1 MMNEVMLITTEGI
14 IIRLMVKDI
23 SIVGRDASGVKLI
36 SLDADS
42 NITVAS
48 MAKVRENINA
58 NATSTTEELIQNMN
72 KELGEDNVAIEPLE
86 NEDIESDASENEFN
100 DEDFVKV
107 SYEEQL
113 TDEDE
118 EDDAE
123 SDENETE

>member
-1 MMNEVMLITTEGI
+1 MNEVMLITTEGI